1 RHTGSVVVKEGQL
14 IQLYMQIG
22 RVEFFRLG
30 LFGGCASF
38 FEATQQDGIP
48 HNTGIAD
55 RRFRVE
61 PERFAVF
68 HKGSL
73 GLSKLYENAG
83 QECRGQGISWI
94 GSLPKFAYLLRFFV
108 VAGNP
113 VGMAHVDVKSF
124 PLTHPISQFVRLLEV
139 LNAQSVLSYV
149 WIAHS

>member
-1 RHTGSVVVKEGQL
+1 
-14 IQLYMQIG
+14 

-38 FEATQQDGIP
+38 FEATQQDVIP

-61 PERFAVF
+61 PKRFAIF

-73 GLSKLYENAG
+73 GLSKLYENAS

-94 GSLPKFAYLLRFFV
+94 GSLPKLVYCLPFSV
-108 VAGNP
+108 VARNP
-113 VGMAHVDVKSF
+113 VRIAHVDVTSF
-124 PLTHPISQFVRLLEV
+124 RLTHPISQFVRLLEV
-139 LNAQSVLSYV
+139 LTAQSVLSYV